1 MSNQYTRT
9 AIGIHWIMAFL
20 VIAAFLLGLV
30 MTDMQFSMTKLKYF
44 SWHKWLGVT
53 VFLLAIVRVGWRLTH
68 PAPPLIATIP
78 KAQQFLAE
86 AVHYLLYFM
95 IFAAPLSGYFYS
107 LASGFP
113 VVYLGIIPLP
123 VLIDANPDLAGTL
136 KEVHEVLVYG
146 MAALVGLHVAGALK
160 HYVIDR
166 DETLARMLPFLKRSD
181 S

>member
-1 MSNQYTRT
+1 MTQQYTRT

-30 MTDMQFSMTKLKYF
+30 MSDMPFSMTKLKYF

-68 PAPPLIATIP
+68 PAPPLIASIP
-78 KAQQFLAE
+78 RAQQLLAE
-86 AVHYLLYFM
+86 AVHYLLYFL

-107 LASGFP
+107 LAAGFP
-113 VVYLGIIPLP
+113 IVYLGIIPLP
-123 VLIDANPDLAGTL
+123 VLIDPNPSVADTL
-136 KEVHEVLVYG
+136 KEVHEILVYS
-146 MAALVGLHVAGALK
+146 MATLVGLHVAGALK

-166 DETLARMLPFLKRSD
+166 DETLARMLPFLRK
-181 S
+181 